1 MAAEVIRLAVTGG
14 RIMRVAG
21 ADNSELVRV
30 VAARFLHRET
40 VFVGLTNIAAVNL
53 RRTFYSSQQIVKEL
67 VVREFVVGRKQ
78 RVCFRCA
85 LKLVNLRQRLVIHS
99 LLGPGFVNGA
109 ALTVDLQRK
118 HDSVA

>member
-1 MAAEVIRLAVTGG
+1 MGI
-14 RIMRVAG
+14 AG

-40 VFVGLTNIAAVNL
+40 VFVGFADIAAVNF
-53 RRTFYSSQQIVKEL
+53 RRAFHSSQQIVKDL

-78 RVCFRCA
+78 RVCFRSA
-85 LKLVNLRQRLVIHS
+85 LKLMNLRQRLVIHS
-99 LLGPGFVNGA
+99 LLGPGFVNRS